1 MRLIFFIFIVGVVYQ
16 VKAQQTFE
24 PGKLTDSI
32 PVANTTNETFALYI
46 PTSYE
51 PSQASP
57 VLFIFEPAGRGRLG
71 VETFIEASETY
82 GHILVCSNNSRNG
95 PYERNFNIA
104 ANLFDHVFS
113 RFKINEDQMYLAGFS
128 GGSRLAWAI
137 ASAAENIAG
146 VIACGAGLSES
157 ASPILIKQE
166 FSYAGICG
174 DRDMNY
180 KEMLDVKVYMGKSGQ
195 EHTLITFEGGHS
207 WPPPEEIIKAFDWLA
222 IQALLKGKEVIP
234 KEKIHT
240 AYLRNY
246 ASAAKLET
254 EGHVLQ
260 AAENY
265 DRVIGSYRSFYALD
279 SVITSLEDLK
289 KGSVFKH
296 ALKSRKEAVE
306 KEKELT
312 SSLYKRFSAEY
323 NNPEK
328 FDLQWWKKKLTQ
340 LNDKYKDSTSE
351 FQLMLER
358 VQFYVYAMAY
368 SRTNPNLYQSS
379 EKQKNFCKELSKL
392 VYPEAGLKQ

>member
-1 MRLIFFIFIVGVVYQ
+1 MRLIFFIFIVGIVYQ
-16 VKAQQTFE
+16 VKAQQTIE
-24 PGKLTDSI
+24 TGKLTDSI

-95 PYERNFNIA
+95 PYERNFAIA
-104 ANLFDHVFS
+104 SNLFDHVFTKFNIDE
-113 RFKINEDQMYLAGFS
+113 RQLYLTGFS

-137 ASAAENIAG
+137 ASMAENIAG
-146 VIACGAGLSES
+146 VIACGAGMSES
-157 ASPILIKQE
+157 KTPILIRQE
-166 FSYAGICG
+166 FAYAAICG

-180 KEMLDVKVYMGKSGQ
+180 KEMLDVMDYLGRTGQ
-195 EHTLITFEGGHS
+195 DLTLITFQGGHS
-207 WPPPEEIIKAFDWLA
+207 WPPAAEIMQAFDWLA
-222 IQALLKGKEVIP
+222 LEAHQKGTIAIP
-234 KEKIHT
+234 EDKLYQSLE
-240 AYLRNY
+240 RNY
-246 ASAAKLET
+246 EIATNLET
-254 EGHVLQ
+254 KGNLLG

-265 DRVIGSYRSFYALD
+265 ERVISSYGDLYELD
-279 SVITSLEDLK
+279 SVITTLEDLK
-289 KGSVFKH
+289 KGSLYKR
-296 ALKSRKEAVE
+296 ASKSRKEAVA

-312 SSLYKRFSAEY
+312 SALYKRFNTEY
-323 NNPEK
+323 NNLEK
-328 FDLQWWKKKLTQ
+328 VDLQWWKKKLTQ

-379 EKQKNFCKELSKL
+379 EKQKNFCNEISKL
-392 VYPEAGLKQ
+392 VYPETGLKQ